1 MKHNIQFA
9 LDPDKLFLDHHERSL
24 NEVLH
29 CLPDSINVCLVCI
42 TEDDKPLVGVDNIE
56 DDDEDDNEE
65 NQIQKYRSLLQSL
78 DDDKNRKKKK
88 EVEMEVTWEPGE

>member
-1 MKHNIQFA
+1 MFA
-9 LDPDKLFLDHHERSL
+9 RL
-24 NEVLH
+24 NQCIH
-29 CLPDSINVCLVCI
+29 VCI

>member
-29 CLPDSINVCLVCI
+29 CLPDSINVCI